1 MLVPGTGLSR
11 LLLEVVERGY
21 GGQGNEFSYHMLLVS
36 NYMLNHV
43 FEAYS
48 VCLSLLSDPQIPIYP
63 WTDNTNNIFATGD
76 NNRCIRIPDIVPCQ
90 CVKEDADFSMCAGEF
105 LDSYGDQENEW
116 DCVLTSFFVDTAPV
130 VFEYVETIHRILKPG
145 GYWIN
150 LGPLLYHW
158 QVGEG
163 RGVERSLRTTFR
175 RRRWMSG
182 TCSRSSYRSRRFRE

>member
-1 MLVPGTGLSR
+1 
-11 LLLEVVERGY
+11 
-21 GGQGNEFSYHMLLVS
+21 MLLVS

-105 LDSYGDQENEW
+105 LDSYGDQETWNRKA
-116 DCVLTSFFVDTAPV
+116 LLNTASSGW
-130 VFEYVETIHRILKPG
+130 FSSDRTIREYRDEIWHA
-145 GYWIN
+145 
-150 LGPLLYHW
+150 
-158 QVGEG
+158 
-163 RGVERSLRTTFR
+163 
-175 RRRWMSG
+175 
-182 TCSRSSYRSRRFRE
+182 